1 MNKNVINL
9 LKDKNY
15 IMPSYLLKNYKK
27 IGLTSDLFV
36 LVCYLINLDN
46 PIVCDYKRF
55 SNDLNIE
62 QLEVMNMI
70 NDLTL
75 KKMIEIDVKKN
86 SSSKLEEYINLDL
99 LYNKL
104 FMLIIDEEE
113 TDDDSIY
120 GIFERELNRSLSP
133 IEYELVNG
141 WLDCGYKKDI
151 IISALKEAVFNGA
164 NNFRYIDKILSEWN
178 KKGIDTLEKVEKNKK
193 EFKKSV
199 NKVEVPD
206 YDWLNQ
212 SE

>member
-86 SSSKLEEYINLDL
+86 NSSKLEEYINLDL

-178 KKGIDTLEKVEKNKK
+178 KKGIDTLEKVEKNKR
-193 EFKKSV
+193 EFKKLV

-212 SE
+212 NE

>member
-75 KKMIEIDVKKN
+75 KKMIEKNVKKN
-86 SSSKLEEYINLDL
+86 NSSKLEEYINLDL

-178 KKGIDTLEKVEKNKK
+178 KKGIDTLEKVEKNKR
-193 EFKKSV
+193 EFKKLV

-212 SE
+212 NE

>member
-86 SSSKLEEYINLDL
+86 NSSKLEEYINLDL

-193 EFKKSV
+193 EFKKLV

>member
-86 SSSKLEEYINLDL
+86 NSSKLEEYINLDL

-113 TDDDSIY
+113 TDDSIY

-178 KKGIDTLEKVEKNKK
+178 KKGIDTLEKVEKNKR

-212 SE
+212 NE

>member
-27 IGLTSDLFV
+27 IGLTIDLFV

-86 SSSKLEEYINLDL
+86 NSSKLEEYINLDL

-133 IEYELVNG
+133 FEYELVNG
-141 WLDCGYKKDI
+141 WLDCWYKKDI

-178 KKGIDTLEKVEKNKK
+178 KKGIDTLEKVEKNKR
-193 EFKKSV
+193 EFKKLV

-212 SE
+212 NE

>member
-86 SSSKLEEYINLDL
+86 NSSKLEEYINLDL

-212 SE
+212 NE

>member
-178 KKGIDTLEKVEKNKK
+178 KKGIDTLEKVEKNKR

-212 SE
+212 NE

>member
-86 SSSKLEEYINLDL
+86 NSSKLEIWIYYIINYL
-99 LYNKL
+99 
-104 FMLIIDEEE
+104 
-113 TDDDSIY
+113 
-120 GIFERELNRSLSP
+120 
-133 IEYELVNG
+133 
-141 WLDCGYKKDI
+141 C
-151 IISALKEAVFNGA
+151 
-164 NNFRYIDKILSEWN
+164 
-178 KKGIDTLEKVEKNKK
+178 
-193 EFKKSV
+193 
-199 NKVEVPD
+199 
-206 YDWLNQ
+206 
-212 SE
+212 

>member
-86 SSSKLEEYINLDL
+86 NSSKLEEYINLDL

>member
-86 SSSKLEEYINLDL
+86 NSSKLEEYINLDL

-193 EFKKSV
+193 EFKKLV

-212 SE
+212 NE

>member
-86 SSSKLEEYINLDL
+86 NSSKLEEYINLDL

-164 NNFRYIDKILSEWN
+164 NNFRYIDKILSEWS
-178 KKGIDTLEKVEKNKK
+178 KKGIDSIDKVEKNKK
-193 EFKKSV
+193 EYKKTTQ
-199 NKVEVPD
+199 KVEVPD
-206 YDWLNQ
+206 YDWL
-212 SE
+212 SENE

>member
-70 NDLTL
+70 N
-75 KKMIEIDVKKN
+75 V
-86 SSSKLEEYINLDL
+86 
-99 LYNKL
+99 
-104 FMLIIDEEE
+104 II
-113 TDDDSIY
+113 TSY
-120 GIFERELNRSLSP
+120 GIYCNNISKR
-133 IEYELVNG
+133 VM
-141 WLDCGYKKDI
+141 I
-151 IISALKEAVFNGA
+151 IPGK
-164 NNFRYIDKILSEWN
+164 
-178 KKGIDTLEKVEKNKK
+178 
-193 EFKKSV
+193 
-199 NKVEVPD
+199 
-206 YDWLNQ
+206 
-212 SE
+212 

>member
-86 SSSKLEEYINLDL
+86 NSSKLEEYINLDL

-178 KKGIDTLEKVEKNKK
+178 KKGIDTLEKVEKNKR

-212 SE
+212 NE

>member
-86 SSSKLEEYINLDL
+86 NSSKLEEYINLDL

-178 KKGIDTLEKVEKNKK
+178 KKGIDTLEKVEKNKR
-193 EFKKSV
+193 EFKKLV